1 MNENPANDP
10 TARRML
16 LATDGS
22 EHANAALAAGLGL
35 VRPAP
40 GSVLITVVPTL
51 DPSIVV
57 GSGHAGPVMS
67 FADEQQLL
75 DERDR
80 EARLALDGAAAA
92 LGLDGIDRE
101 ILGGDPGSVICERA
115 AEGDV
120 DVIVIGTSGTGGFK
134 RAILGSVSDH
144 VVRHAPCPV
153 ITSNPD

>member
-1 MNENPANDP
+1 MTENAGIDP
-10 TARRML
+10 TARRVL

-22 EHANAALAAGLGL
+22 HHANAALAAGLRL
-35 VRPAP
+35 VSPAP

-75 DERDR
+75 DERDHD
-80 EARLALDGAAAA
+80 ARLALDEAAES
-92 LGLDGIDRE
+92 LGLAAIERE
-101 ILGGDPGSVICERA
+101 ILGGDPGAVICERA
-115 AEGDV
+115 AEGRI
-120 DVIVIGTSGTGGFK
+120 DVIVIGTSGVGGFK
-134 RAILGSVSDH
+134 RALLGSVSDH